1 MTVIFKRRLAMLMVI
16 TTILYAF
23 TAWVPTAVTPAMA
36 AEDYLVNDDFEDG
49 AVPDSYIINP
59 NPPTA
64 DNYVEVREDPA
75 NPGNKAL
82 YLHDTAGTT
91 SVARSFLPQTSGR
104 LILEADF
111 MHHEGKTNGMRIIR
125 LQSSDNKTA
134 VSIETNSGQFS
145 YRRASAASHSLF
157 YNYSADTWYKLKIVA
172 DLDRQCADIYLDGE
186 LMLTDQP
193 FDAEVRDIAKWD
205 SNTPGSSNRSHFLDN
220 IKVYK
225 NDPVTVPLPP
235 SELRARSMDGSVELS
250 WGAVT
255 ETTYYTVKAGTA
267 SGQYDLFYR
276 TENAAVTSYTI
287 EGLNN
292 GTPYY
297 FTVSASNSVGEGP
310 NAAEVTATPSAAPP
324 EPTGVSVHAGDKQI
338 RLSWDAV
345 AGAESYTVRSSTVSG
360 GPYTIAASGLAET
373 EYTYTGLLNNRT
385 YYFVIS
391 AETNG
396 VEGRTSEEI
405 AASPISSKP
414 VQAPMNLRVPPM
426 AYDEQSI
433 ILVWEKPEEYSG
445 IRDYRVYQDGKF
457 IGTANENTAIHSPAR
472 RFIDK
477 FYAEDTEQIH
487 VPISMHNFT
496 VTGLAPSTAY
506 TFTVTAVDADGN
518 ESPASNPVTQTTA
531 AVPEIFNIEDY
542 GAVGDGETLNTAAIQ
557 AAIDDATPGGKVV
570 IPPGVF
576 KSGAIWLKSDMT
588 LEISRGATLLG
599 SEDPEDYPYGYMLY
613 NYTTVPR
620 FYSLINA
627 HTYDRGT
634 LRNIRIVGE
643 GTIDG
648 NGWLPPVRYDDDYF
662 PVQPPGN
669 NSTYE
674 QFGVLAKNQ
683 TNYARDVLGLTQ
695 AGAYSTRSN
704 LITLRGVENVFYGGF
719 TALNPSNHTLVNLD
733 SDHITVAGV
742 KLLTFDDNNADGIEF
757 GGGEDLVVFNNVF
770 DTGDDSMNFAAGQG
784 AQGQKEEPTRNAWIF
799 NNYMREGHGG
809 VVMGSHTA
817 AWIENILAED
827 NVMDRTEVGLR
838 AKTSTPTGGGARN
851 IVFRDTAMRNGKNQA
866 FIFTS
871 SYSDVNSAIEYEPA
885 NRPSQF
891 KGIYVHNVSV
901 DLYAKE
907 SINVAGVDGGFHE
920 DIHFDH
926 VTFYRSKPANINYL
940 RGSTFNHVV
949 FVDLY
954 NPWAITNSS
963 DLEFSGMTTMNTA
976 SEDAAVPPRWPVG
989 SQLTASAVNDTFVIL
1004 TWTPAQDNVKVTG
1017 YRIFEGDTIVGVST
1031 ATGMGEAANTYT
1043 VQGLSP
1049 GLSYEFRV
1057 EAADATGNW
1066 TDAGIRLN
1074 VVTTGHKDTVP
1085 PVVPDGSRIELADKI
1100 HTTWLTIK
1108 WPEAS
1113 DNIGVHKYLIYVNG
1127 ELKGQ
1132 SRVTS
1137 SSPGNMY
1144 TVTGLS
1150 FETPY
1155 TIEVEA
1161 VDAAGNTARYPEPLV
1176 VTTAEAYDTA
1186 APYWPEGA
1194 ELAAESVAPDSV
1206 LLRWTEAKDDLG
1218 VTGYRIYKDG
1228 KPLEGEVKFTPANQ
1242 AHTVPS
1248 EVTSFKVDG
1257 LMPETEY
1264 RFRVEAGDAASKW
1277 TGSGP
1282 SATVTTSAAGEGPP
1296 DPVDPTDPPDPVD
1309 PTDPPDRVDPTDP
1322 PDPVDPT
1329 DPPDPVDPTDP
1340 LDPVDPTDPPD
1351 PSPGRDPHPIG
1362 GYWPLVT
1369 RWSDVIS
1376 HFVEG
1381 DQVRVKIDP
1390 VRMKNWLSR
1399 NPEKAPNLEMG
1410 AQGDAHDITFEWSG
1424 EVVRRLTEWNADIT
1438 LQLDAGFTAFSLPLK
1453 LLNDPGIAEELR
1465 TAAEDIVFTVR
1476 VNLADENFVKRLEIY
1491 LQNHG
1496 MKRESDI
1503 VQWTA
1508 TASVDGRV
1516 IELRDIGMHYG
1527 HYLPIA
1533 NESIEPDRS
1542 TVAQYDPAEQRLSF
1556 VPSVFLKTEVG
1567 WGADFRRIG
1576 SGFYLAIS
1584 QSRSFSDMEG
1594 HWAEEDVLM
1603 LANKLIAEGIAND
1616 QFAPELPVTRA
1627 QFTEWLVRVL
1637 GLSEAGAGDE
1647 PLFKDTAPGDWFSRS
1662 VATAAKHRLVVGYE
1676 DGSFRPNQGIT
1687 REEMAVLVHR
1697 AWTFA
1702 DGRALS
1708 QSPVNRIPQF
1718 LDTDRINLW
1727 AIPAVQ
1733 RLAESGWIEGRAD
1746 GFFEPQQP
1754 ASRAEAAVM
1763 LVRLLRQLDFIK

>member
-1 MTVIFKRRLAMLMVI
+1 MSL
-16 TTILYAF
+16 
-23 TAWVPTAVTPAMA
+23 PTG
-36 AEDYLVNDDFEDG
+36 L
-49 AVPDSYIINP
+49 P
-59 NPPTA
+59 N
-64 DNYVEVREDPA
+64 
-75 NPGNKAL
+75 
-82 YLHDTAGTT
+82 
-91 SVARSFLPQTSGR
+91 
-104 LILEADF
+104 
-111 MHHEGKTNGMRIIR
+111 
-125 LQSSDNKTA
+125 
-134 VSIETNSGQFS
+134 
-145 YRRASAASHSLF
+145 
-157 YNYSADTWYKLKIVA
+157 
-172 DLDRQCADIYLDGE
+172 
-186 LMLTDQP
+186 
-193 FDAEVRDIAKWD
+193 
-205 SNTPGSSNRSHFLDN
+205 
-220 IKVYK
+220 
-225 NDPVTVPLPP
+225 
-235 SELRARSMDGSVELS
+235 LRA
-250 WGAVT
+250 
-255 ETTYYTVKAGTA
+255 
-267 SGQYDLFYR
+267 F
-276 TENAAVTSYTI
+276 
-287 EGLNN
+287 
-292 GTPYY
+292 
-297 FTVSASNSVGEGP
+297 
-310 NAAEVTATPSAAPP
+310 
-324 EPTGVSVHAGDKQI
+324 
-338 RLSWDAV
+338 
-345 AGAESYTVRSSTVSG
+345 
-360 GPYTIAASGLAET
+360 
-373 EYTYTGLLNNRT
+373 
-385 YYFVIS
+385 
-391 AETNG
+391 
-396 VEGRTSEEI
+396 
-405 AASPISSKP
+405 
-414 VQAPMNLRVPPM
+414 
-426 AYDEQSI
+426 
-433 ILVWEKPEEYSG
+433 
-445 IRDYRVYQDGKF
+445 
-457 IGTANENTAIHSPAR
+457 
-472 RFIDK
+472 
-477 FYAEDTEQIH
+477 
-487 VPISMHNFT
+487 
-496 VTGLAPSTAY
+496 
-506 TFTVTAVDADGN
+506 
-518 ESPASNPVTQTTA
+518 
-531 AVPEIFNIEDY
+531 
-542 GAVGDGETLNTAAIQ
+542 
-557 AAIDDATPGGKVV
+557 
-570 IPPGVF
+570 
-576 KSGAIWLKSDMT
+576 
-588 LEISRGATLLG
+588 
-599 SEDPEDYPYGYMLY
+599 
-613 NYTTVPR
+613 
-620 FYSLINA
+620 
-627 HTYDRGT
+627 
-634 LRNIRIVGE
+634 
-643 GTIDG
+643 
-648 NGWLPPVRYDDDYF
+648 
-662 PVQPPGN
+662 
-669 NSTYE
+669 
-674 QFGVLAKNQ
+674 
-683 TNYARDVLGLTQ
+683 
-695 AGAYSTRSN
+695 
-704 LITLRGVENVFYGGF
+704 
-719 TALNPSNHTLVNLD
+719 
-733 SDHITVAGV
+733 
-742 KLLTFDDNNADGIEF
+742 
-757 GGGEDLVVFNNVF
+757 
-770 DTGDDSMNFAAGQG
+770 
-784 AQGQKEEPTRNAWIF
+784 
-799 NNYMREGHGG
+799 
-809 VVMGSHTA
+809 
-817 AWIENILAED
+817 
-827 NVMDRTEVGLR
+827 
-838 AKTSTPTGGGARN
+838 
-851 IVFRDTAMRNGKNQA
+851 
-866 FIFTS
+866 
-871 SYSDVNSAIEYEPA
+871 
-885 NRPSQF
+885 
-891 KGIYVHNVSV
+891 YVHNVSV
-901 DLYAKE
+901 DHYAKE

-926 VTFYRSKPANINYL
+926 VTFYRSKPANINYM

-949 FVDLY
+949 FVDLQ

-976 SEDAAVPPRWPVG
+976 SEDAAVPPRWPEG
-989 SQLTASAVNDTFVIL
+989 SQLTAPAVNDTSVTL

-1161 VDAAGNTARYPEPLV
+1161 ADAAGNTARYPEPLV
-1176 VTTAEAYDTA
+1176 VTTAGAYDTA
-1186 APYWPEGA
+1186 VPYWPEGA
-1194 ELAAESVAPDSV
+1194 ELTTESVAPDSV

-1228 KPLEGEVKFTPANQ
+1228 KPFEGEVKFTPANQ
-1242 AHTVPS
+1242 AHTVPG
-1248 EVTSFKVDG
+1248 EATSFKVDG
-1257 LMPETEY
+1257 LLPETEY

-1282 SATVTTSAAGEGPP
+1282 SVTVKTSAAGEGPP
-1296 DPVDPTDPPDPVD
+1296 DPVDPTDPPA
-1309 PTDPPDRVDPTDP
+1309 
-1322 PDPVDPT
+1322 
-1329 DPPDPVDPTDP
+1329 
-1340 LDPVDPTDPPD
+1340 PVDPTDPPD

-1381 DQVRVKIDP
+1381 AQVRVKIDP
-1390 VRMKNWLSR
+1390 VRMKDWLSR
-1399 NPEKAPNLEMG
+1399 NPEKAPYLEMG
-1410 AQGDAHDITFEWSG
+1410 TQGDTHDITFEWSG

-1438 LQLDAGFTAFSLPLK
+1438 LLLDAGFAAFSLPLK
-1453 LLNDPGIAEELR
+1453 LLNYPGIAEELR

-1476 VNLADENFVKRLEIY
+1476 VNLADENFVKRLETY

-1533 NESIEPDRS
+1533 NESIEPDHS
-1542 TVAQYDPAEQRLSF
+1542 TVAQYDPADQRLSF
-1556 VPSVFLKTEVG
+1556 VPSVFRRTEEG

-1603 LANKLIAEGIAND
+1603 LANKLLAEGIAND

-1647 PLFKDTAPGDWFSRS
+1647 PLFTDTASGDWFSRS
-1662 VATAAKHRLVVGYE
+1662 VATAAKHRLIVGYE

-1733 RLAESGWIEGRAD
+1733 RLAESGWIEGRTD

-1763 LVRLLRQLDFIK
+1763 LMRLLRQLVFIK